1 MSEEQRRP
9 VKERRHLT
17 VMFVDLVGSTSL
29 VDEFDP
35 EDAQNVFD
43 AFSGKCAQLIKE
55 FGGYIAR
62 IEGDGVLAYFGFP
75 AAREDA
81 SEQAVRAGLAV
92 AAAVSKIRTPTG
104 EPLACR
110 TGIASG
116 SVLVGEAYTSG
127 GSIFYEVIGRAPH
140 VARRLQE
147 QVDPGEVSISDAV
160 YRKAGGF
167 FVCAP
172 NPPIRLKGFRNPE
185 MFWRVR
191 GHRELP
197 LRFLARDALQR
208 CAFVGRTE
216 ELTVLHRLWDGA
228 RLGQG
233 AAVGVVGP
241 AGIGKSRVIY
251 EFVHSVTED
260 APHLVLMQ
268 GNTHHRNS
276 PWQPLRDELV
286 RHLDT
291 ATQAGGSRLETLT
304 GELASSAGAQ
314 ELEDAQAILRILE
327 DGQSGIAT
335 SRPGEERARVVAAL
349 VRRLVAL
356 AARTP
361 VIVVI
366 EDVQWL
372 DDSSTEWLE
381 ALCQVVEQHPILV
394 VLTSRETLSARLK
407 LDVTELQLPGLTQ
420 DDAREMVDLLI
431 SEKPFAHLDAQTI
444 LAKVGGMPL
453 YIEEYVTHQLDRVA
467 ARKGNGNGQE
477 VDPDDAPATLAD
489 LLNER
494 IDELGPG
501 KAFIQAC
508 AVCGDVFDL
517 RLVARTVGVDID
529 RAIAVISD
537 LESRDILTGS
547 AAVGDEFRFRHA
559 LLRDAGYSSLL
570 KADRSALHGRIA
582 QAMETY
588 AAEDGFAALPEVL
601 AWHFSEADNV
611 EKCLT
616 YRLVAAEKFKGQYA
630 ATESLHQLDL
640 AAAEADAMEEGGRR
654 REWLV
659 RIYNQ
664 LGTTRSIFFGWG
676 DQVAQEL
683 FEKALSLTVT
693 SDEIRSTFDA
703 VRGLWNAN
711 MIQGN
716 FPMVAVLTP
725 QFSAVASRS
734 NDPAMKLVASNASGA
749 YHLWSGHF
757 RRAQHHFDE
766 SLQIFE
772 KIKGSH
778 ETGSGRSNPG
788 IATLSLSAWN
798 TWFLGDRDAALR
810 KIDEAKEW
818 ANAVGNPFD
827 IAYAYSMSASI
838 WQTERNAEAAKADAE
853 KSIAFA
859 SENISSMRY
868 WIDRS
873 GIISGWALCHMG
885 DFETGIA
892 RVQDAI
898 TSYQGAGGGLHLSYG
913 LTLLGEC
920 LLAKGA
926 ELESES
932 ELRRAEQ
939 ALTSDHPYYYDSE
952 RFRLLGEARTR
963 LGYETEGNQAFAS
976 ALSSA
981 ETFESPYLRQT
992 ILDTQA
998 RLKRR

>member
-314 ELEDAQAILRILE
+314 EPEDARAILRILE
-327 DGQSGIAT
+327 DGQSGIAS
-335 SRPGEERARVVAAL
+335 SRPGEERARVVAVL

-372 DDSSTEWLE
+372 DDSSAEWLE

-537 LESRDILTGS
+537 LESRGILTGS

-659 RIYNQ
+659 RIYN
-664 LGTTRSIFFGWG
+664 LIGATRNIFYGWG
-676 DQVAQEL
+676 DQVGQEM
-683 FEKALSLTVT
+683 FEKALSLTVS
-693 SDEIRSTFDA
+693 SDDGRSTFDA

-716 FPMVAVLTP
+716 YPLVEVLTR
-725 QFSAVASRS
+725 QLSAIAARS
-734 NDPAMKLVASNASGA
+734 KDPITKVDAANANGA
-749 YHLWSGHF
+749 YRLWSGNFREARRHF
-757 RRAQHHFDE
+757 EEAARLYSAEGPNRPIGAQGTD
-766 SLQIFE
+766 
-772 KIKGSH
+772 
-778 ETGSGRSNPG
+778 PG
-788 IATLSLSAWN
+788 LVAECLGAMNS
-798 TWFLGDRDAALR
+798 WFLGDRDRALAAIENAKLR
-810 KIDEAKEW
+810 ADEI
-818 ANAVGNPFD
+818 GHPFGL
-827 IAYAYSMSASI
+827 AYAYSMSASI
-838 WQTERNAEAAKADAE
+838 WQAERKHELAKTDAE
-853 KSIAFA
+853 TSIEYATA
-859 SENISSMRY
+859 NQANMRY

-873 GIISGWALCHMG
+873 GIIAGWATTYLG
-885 DFETGIA
+885 DFDGGIS
-892 RVQDAI
+892 RIQQSID
-898 TSYQGAGGGLHLSYG
+898 SYQSAGGGLHLSYG
-913 LTLLGEC
+913 RTLLAAC
-920 LLAKGA
+920 LLESGAVDEADA
-926 ELESES
+926 ELKRAQEALVSE
-932 ELRRAEQ
+932 
-939 ALTSDHPYYYDSE
+939 HPYYYDSE
-952 RFRLLGEARTR
+952 RLRLLGEALTR
-963 LGYETEGNQAFAS
+963 RGYATEGAEAFTS
-976 ALSSA
+976 ALSAA
-981 ETFESPYLRQT
+981 ESFGSPPLGEAIRE
-992 ILDTQA
+992 TQA
-998 RLKRR
+998 RLRRH